1 MTDDAPHGSAAHK
14 AKAGTVQ
21 AVDRAMAILEALAED
36 EEGYRLTDLAALTG
50 LSTSTVHRLLTTL
63 EAEGYLRRTADKT
76 YTLTFK
82 LWSLGAMMMSRID
95 VKAVAPVH
103 MQRLVKATG
112 ESSLL
117 AVLDGYDVVYIDK
130 VESEQAIQA
139 TTKIGSRIPA
149 HCVGTGKALL
159 AWQPSDF
166 IAGLLPKLKAYTSST
181 IHKPRALADQL
192 DLTRK
197 RGYAVNRGE
206 FRLGVAGVGAAIR
219 DRDGRAVAAVGVWG
233 PDERIAPRL
242 DELAAH
248 VVRCA
253 REISCD
259 LGFVDPQVTSTLLK
273 AKTRKTR
280 LRTHERTRSRTDGRQ
295 GRSAGLRR

>member
-1 MTDDAPHGSAAHK
+1 MDKTAQKALRMIELFCASPAPRGVSEL
-14 AKAGTVQ
+14 G
-21 AVDRAMAILEALAED
+21 RE
-36 EEGYRLTDLAALTG
+36 
-50 LSTSTVHRLLTTL
+50 LSLPKSNIHRLLTTL
-63 EAEGYLRRTADKT
+63 EAEGYLRRTDDKT

-159 AWQPSDF
+159 AWQSSDF
-166 IAGLLPKLKAYTSST
+166 IAGLLPKLKAYTSAT

-206 FRLGVAGVGAAIR
+206 FRLGVSGVGAAIR
-219 DRDGRAVAAVGVWG
+219 DRDGRAVAAIGVWG

>member
-1 MTDDAPHGSAAHK
+1 MDKTAQK
-14 AKAGTVQ
+14 ALRMIKLFCASPTPRGISEL
-21 AVDRAMAILEALAED
+21 ARA
-36 EEGYRLTDLAALTG
+36 
-50 LSTSTVHRLLTTL
+50 LSLPKSNVHRLLTTL

-76 YTLTFK
+76 YALTFK
-82 LWSLGAMMMSRID
+82 LWSLGTMMMSRID
-95 VKAVAPVH
+95 VKTVAPVH

-130 VESEQAIQA
+130 IESEQAIQA

-149 HCVGTGKALL
+149 YCVSTGKALL
-159 AWQPSDF
+159 AWQSSDF
-166 IAGLLPKLKAYTSST
+166 IAGLLPKPYTSAT
-181 IHKPRALADQL
+181 IHKPRAFADQL

-219 DRDGRAVAAVGVWG
+219 DRDGRAVAGVGVWG
-233 PDERIAPRL
+233 PDERIAPKL

-273 AKTRKTR
+273 AKTKKTR
-280 LRTHERTRSRTDGRQ
+280 LRTHERARSRPDRRQ
-295 GRSAGLRR
+295 SRSAGLRH